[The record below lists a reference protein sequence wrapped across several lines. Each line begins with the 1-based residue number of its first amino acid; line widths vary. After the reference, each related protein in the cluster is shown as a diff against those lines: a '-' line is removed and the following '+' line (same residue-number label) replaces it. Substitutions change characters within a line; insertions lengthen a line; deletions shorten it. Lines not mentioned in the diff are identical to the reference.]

1 MPPFNESSNNFFAF
15 NPAENIVPK
24 QEFMPKNLD
33 DVPYPAQTGY
43 FAQQPRFGKSF
54 AEKNWWQ
61 GAFANVHNQY
71 LGAVGRMI
79 KGWQQPGDRT
89 EQGIPRFEDWMRE
102 YDFES
107 EYANLSPAVRAYRS
121 GVSPTQFAPRTRF
134 LYF

>member
-15 NPAENIVPK
+15 NPAESIVPK
-24 QEFMPKNLD
+24 QEFIPKNLD
-33 DVPYPAQTGY
+33 EFPVQTGY

-54 AEKNWWQ
+54 AEKNYWSKE
-61 GAFANVHNQY
+61 FSNVHNQF
-71 LGAVGRMI
+71 LGALGRI
-79 KGWQQPGDRT
+79 VKGWQQPGDRA
-89 EQGIPRFEDWMRE
+89 EPGMRFEDWMRE